1 MEMATKPRKTSI
13 VSKKVSDE
21 QLQNAIRW
29 EKFLIASGTPFL
41 SLSDEW
47 LAFFDG
53 QANIETAQT
62 ELVRLIDAAI
72 LKDEKK

>member
-1 MEMATKPRKTSI
+1 MAVKTKKAI
-13 VSKKVSDE
+13 VSRKVSDE

-41 SLSDEW
+41 SLSNEW

-53 QANIETAQT
+53 QSNIETAQI
-62 ELVRLIDAAI
+62 ELVRLIDLAI
-72 LKDEKK
+72 AKDESK

>member
-1 MEMATKPRKTSI
+1 MAVKTKKAI
-13 VSKKVSDE
+13 VSRKVSDE

-41 SLSDEW
+41 SLSNEW

-53 QANIETAQT
+53 QINIETAQI
-62 ELVRLIDAAI
+62 ELVRLIDLAI
-72 LKDEKK
+72 AKDESK